1 MFHKFLT
8 LSLVAGASLLLSAC
22 AGTSNDPSDP
32 MEGLNRGIF
41 KFNDAV
47 DTAVLAPVAKG
58 YRAAVPEPA
67 RKGVRNF
74 MKNLKSP
81 TVIANE
87 ILQGDVT
94 GAANATTRMVA
105 NTLIG
110 VGGIFDVA
118 SGIDEGD
125 EDFGQTLGSYGI
137 GAGPYVV
144 LPFFGPSNV
153 RDTTGLVVDSFTD
166 PLNMWLD
173 NTDRDGWL
181 IARIGVATVDKR
193 EELLDV
199 LADLKKNSVDYYA
212 AMRSA
217 YGQRREAQ
225 IRDNK
230 TDDSALPDMQ

>member
-1 MFHKFLT
+1 MFHRILT
-8 LSLVAGASLLLSAC
+8 LTLAVSASLLLSAC
-22 AGTSNDPSDP
+22 AGTSQDPNDP

-47 DTAVLAPVAKG
+47 DTAVLEPVARG
-58 YRAAVPEPA
+58 YRAGVPEPA

-74 MKNLKSP
+74 LKNLKSP

-87 ILQGDVT
+87 VLQGDVT
-94 GAANATTRMVA
+94 GAANATARMVT
-105 NTLIG
+105 NTLLG

-118 SGIDEGD
+118 SEIPAGD
-125 EDFGQTLGSYGI
+125 EDFGQTLGKWGVGS
-137 GAGPYVV
+137 GPYVV
-144 LPFFGPSNV
+144 LPLLGPSNA
-153 RDTTGLVVDSFTD
+153 RDTVGLAVDSFTD
-166 PLNMWLD
+166 PLNMWLS

-181 IARIGVATVDKR
+181 IARIGTATIDKR

-212 AMRSA
+212 AVKSA
-217 YGQRREAQ
+217 YSQRRDAQ

-230 TDDSALPDMQ
+230 TDDSALPDIQ

>member
-1 MFHKFLT
+1 MLHKFFT
-8 LSLVAGASLLLSAC
+8 LSLAVGASLFLTACAGASH
-22 AGTSNDPSDP
+22 DPSDP
-32 MEGLNRGIF
+32 MEGFNRGVF

-58 YRAAVPEPA
+58 YRAAVPQPA
-67 RKGVRNF
+67 RTGVRNF
-74 MKNLKSP
+74 VKNLKSP

-87 ILQGDVT
+87 ILQGDVK
-94 GAANATTRMVA
+94 GAANATTRMLA

-118 SGIDEGD
+118 SGIEASD
-125 EDFGQTLGSYGI
+125 EDFGQTLGKYGV
-137 GAGPYVV
+137 GSGPYVV
-144 LPFFGPSNV
+144 LPFFGPSNA
-153 RDTTGLVVDSFTD
+153 RDTVGLAVDSFTD
-166 PLNMWLD
+166 PLNMWLN

-181 IARIGVATVDKR
+181 IARVGVATVDKR

-217 YGQRREAQ
+217 YGQRRDAQ

-230 TDDSALPDMQ
+230 TDDSALPDIQ